1 MSAAVWFHFITSR
14 LFSALFLFAPRLF
27 VFYCLFVSFAFT
39 CFMQITLQTPRQS
52 FWDGVSVFV
61 LLSLYELRHLNFSQR
76 YSYIFQ
82 KLPFKEECASA
93 CSCQLWFLCTKE
105 KDSWLLHFETKTCCL
120 DWWFYVAATIIT
132 WNIHL
137 MQSTD
142 IIKNCV
148 ESRMNLKLITLIV
161 YHGNI
166 WFISLLNAEEII
178 PWLMTTG
185 AVLHITLQKCQPH
198 HLPIMLAPWCHRGSS
213 VRNDYVQS
221 YIKPV

>member
-14 LFSALFLFAPRLF
+14 LFSALFFFRSTSVCFLLFVRLF
-27 VFYCLFVSFAFT
+27 CFYMFHANHTPNTTSVILGWSVGVCFT
-39 CFMQITLQTPRQS
+39 LSVWASSSKLQS
-52 FWDGVSVFV
+52 AIF
-61 LLSLYELRHLNFSQR
+61 LYFP
-76 YSYIFQ
+76 
-82 KLPFKEECASA
+82 KLPFEEECASA

-120 DWWFYVAATIIT
+120 DWWFYFAATIIT

-148 ESRMNLKLITLIV
+148 ESKMNLKLITLIV

-166 WFISLLNAEEII
+166 WFILLLNAEEII

-213 VRNDYVQS
+213 SLSNDRSVTET
-221 YIKPV
+221 I

>member
-1 MSAAVWFHFITSR
+1 MDGEMDEWHSGLMRVVKYQQINYTSTNERHLRSSCQRWTCRRRQRIFCLFDSFVFGLNEFILKMSAAVWFHFITGR

-120 DWWFYVAATIIT
+120 DWWFYFAATIIT

-148 ESRMNLKLITLIV
+148 
-161 YHGNI
+161 
-166 WFISLLNAEEII
+166 
-178 PWLMTTG
+178 
-185 AVLHITLQKCQPH
+185 
-198 HLPIMLAPWCHRGSS
+198 
-213 VRNDYVQS
+213 
-221 YIKPV
+221 